1 LAVRRLVGWLILPM
15 VLVGLLAGQISA
27 AAAAKG
33 FVPAP
38 GSPSPARVSHLFSV
52 KLADLNGDGNLDA
65 VVPDGYGVNVSVL
78 LGDGRGRLDAAA
90 GSPFPAPGGAGP
102 VAIGDFNGD
111 GKLDVAVGNQ
121 FISSVSVLLGDGEG
135 GLSPASAGA
144 SPISGAASD
153 LAAGDFNRD
162 GRLDVVAIGLSGAS
176 VLLGDGQGDFSLA
189 PGSPFSTAGGSGS
202 GDPFL
207 MTVADFNRDAEADLA
222 VVNRNPVNLSV
233 LLGEG
238 NGTFRAAAGSPY
250 ATGGVVIAVAAGDFD
265 RDRVLDLAATNNNSS
280 PDSSF
285 GSVAVLHG
293 DGGGGFGVVR
303 GSPFFTQEDAVL
315 SLAVADFNGDRKLDA
330 AVAGEGADDVPVFL
344 GNGRGILRP
353 MRGGPFP
360 TGGGEPDCVAAGDL
374 NGDGRSDLVVTNI
387 TSNDVSVLLSRRG
400 R

>member
-1 LAVRRLVGWLILPM
+1 VRRLVSWLILPL
-15 VLVGLLAGQISA
+15 VLLGLLAGQTSA
-27 AAAAKG
+27 AAAAQG

-38 GSPSPARVSHLFSV
+38 GSPFPAGVSHLFSV

-90 GSPFPAPGGAGP
+90 GSPFQAPGGAGP

-111 GKLDVAVGNQ
+111 GKLDVAIGNQ
-121 FISSVSVLLGDGEG
+121 FTSSVSVLLGDGEG

-144 SPISGAASD
+144 FPISGSASD

-162 GRLDVVAIGLSGAS
+162 GRLDVVALSLSGAS
-176 VLLGDGQGDFSLA
+176 ALLGDGQGGFSLA
-189 PGSPFSTAGGSGS
+189 PGSPFPTGSGS
-202 GDPFL
+202 GGDPFL
-207 MTVADFNRDAEADLA
+207 MTVADFDRDARADLA

-238 NGTFRAAAGSPY
+238 NGAFSAAAGSPY
-250 ATGGVVIAVAAGDFD
+250 STGGVVIAVGAGDFD
-265 RDRVLDLAATNNNSS
+265 RDRVIDLAATNNNSS

-285 GSVAVLHG
+285 GSVAVLRG
-293 DGGGGFGVVR
+293 DGSGGFGAVR

-344 GNGRGILRP
+344 GNGKGSLRP
-353 MRGGPFP
+353 MRGGPVP

-374 NGDGRSDLVVTNI
+374 NGDGRSDVVVTNI
-387 TSNDVSVLLSRRG
+387 TSDDVSVLLSRRSH
-400 R
+400 